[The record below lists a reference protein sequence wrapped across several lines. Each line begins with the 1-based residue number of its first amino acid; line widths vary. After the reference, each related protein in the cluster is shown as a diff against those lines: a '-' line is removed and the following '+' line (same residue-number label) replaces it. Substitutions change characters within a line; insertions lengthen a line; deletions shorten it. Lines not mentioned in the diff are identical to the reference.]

1 MSASPIFAALAAR
14 DPESLIFHGSRSSWC
29 ARDVLDAVS
38 RSAAR
43 LEGTHV
49 LAILA
54 DNSPDWVL
62 ADLAARSDA
71 AGIIA
76 TAPAAGT
83 KESPIVAA
91 AKKSAAAS
99 R

>member
-43 LEGTHV
+43 LEGTRV

-62 ADLAARSDA
+62 ADFVKALHPDLVSEPFRFLK
-71 AGIIA
+71 
-76 TAPAAGT
+76 P
-83 KESPIVAA
+83 VAQGA
-91 AKKSAAAS
+91 YK
-99 R
+99 